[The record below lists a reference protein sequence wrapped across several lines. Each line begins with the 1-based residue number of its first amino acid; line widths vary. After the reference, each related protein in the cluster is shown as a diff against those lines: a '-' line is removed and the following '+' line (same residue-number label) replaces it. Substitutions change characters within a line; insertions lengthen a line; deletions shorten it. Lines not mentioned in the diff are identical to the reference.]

1 MITSISVVF
10 CLILLAIFLPKLF
23 KPSKEFVKG
32 GLWFQLFNIMQMEMD
47 YQWKLIRT
55 FNIPIHSK
63 LRLTVMFLTLGI
75 GIVVGI
81 ITIIAGMRLKWSLTR
96 TGITMATFGLMC
108 ILIVNLVMD
117 SIPLVVFTTIYPV
130 EMISTVSFIV
140 ASIIGIA
147 LGAHVLK
154 WFVRKNYKSDSSK
167 LSKKEKCYYYTCY
180 VMIFIFFHILVPF
193 ALELLLITYLSL
205 LKSLSESPISQLFQL
220 ILSFVPSIS
229 ATVAGFLLTK
239 KLGSESE
246 KKVPNKSKDDLCN
259 NNFFYGHNLPTTSNR
274 NRLMRFSRFPMRN
287 RAQWP
292 RAYEEGEACRRS
304 NGNSESYL
312 SSQV

>member
-1 MITSISVVF
+1 
-10 CLILLAIFLPKLF
+10 
-23 KPSKEFVKG
+23 
-32 GLWFQLFNIMQMEMD
+32 MEMD

-55 FNIPIHSK
+55 LNIAIHSK

-75 GIVVGI
+75 GIMVGI
-81 ITIIAGMRLKWSLTR
+81 ITIIAGMKRKWSLTR

-140 ASIIGIA
+140 ASIIGIV
-147 LGAHVLK
+147 LGAYVLK
-154 WFVRKNYKSDSSK
+154 WFVRKNYKSQTGK
-167 LSKKEKCYYYTCY
+167 QSKKEKCYYHTCY
-180 VMIFIFFHILVPF
+180 VIIFIFFHILVPL

-246 KKVPNKSKDDLCN
+246 KKVKVPYKSQDDLCN
-259 NNFFYGHNLPTTSNR
+259 NFVYGHNLPTTSNQ
-274 NRLMRFSRFPMRN
+274 NRSMRFSRFPMRN
-287 RAQWP
+287 RAQWL
-292 RAYEEGEACRRS
+292 RAFEEGEACRRS

-312 SSQV
+312 SSHV